1 MCLVMENSVYVLL
14 EGLGL
19 CRSFSVRAPTF
30 PSGTVQGLGSMW
42 RSDEKASGYSLFPHD
57 LTRHLHSA
65 LAFQKLCSSNSFF
78 TDKLNRGQ
86 RVVIWRKL
94 DLSLENKNCQIF
106 NWKLL
111 GDILGRAVWRRSL
124 PRQDLR
130 TSWAPITGKNPHSSW
145 SQPPNCLGQV
155 NTLPPFSLSSVLHL
169 HHTVHGSEKA

>member
-1 MCLVMENSVYVLL
+1 MRKLRLRKDKQLRSLIAREQRKLNKKGNRKKKSLDHLWPLRMCLVMENSVYVLL

-42 RSDEKASGYSLFPHD
+42 RSDEKASGYSLSPHD

-86 RVVIWRKL
+86 RVVICPKSYRKMISCEQKI
-94 DLSLENKNCQIF
+94 DLLVPE
-106 NWKLL
+106 
-111 GDILGRAVWRRSL
+111 
-124 PRQDLR
+124 
-130 TSWAPITGKNPHSSW
+130 
-145 SQPPNCLGQV
+145 
-155 NTLPPFSLSSVLHL
+155 HL
-169 HHTVHGSEKA
+169 